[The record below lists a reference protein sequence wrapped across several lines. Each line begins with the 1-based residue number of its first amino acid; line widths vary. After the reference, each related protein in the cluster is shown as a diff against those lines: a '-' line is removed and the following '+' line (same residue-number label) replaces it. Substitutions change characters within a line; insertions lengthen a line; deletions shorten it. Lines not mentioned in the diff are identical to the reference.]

1 MGVCAC
7 PPRVPPRETVVE
19 AFPPQFDCRRVALP
33 AVSSWGAMATTD
45 DRIVLNEITN
55 KKPSAWWLEELE
67 REKIGCGPINNLD
80 QVFDDPHVK
89 AREMVVEMEH
99 PAMGTK
105 PMKLIANPIKL
116 SKTPPTYRK
125 APPMLGQHTE
135 DILKEA
141 GLSDDEIT
149 KLKDDGTV

>member
-1 MGVCAC
+1 VLSVGNDPTFERFCKLAEC
-7 PPRVPPRETVVE
+7 EHLLEDERFQTNAARVSNRDHVT
-19 AFPPQFDCRRVALP
+19 
-33 AVSSWGAMATTD
+33 S
-45 DRIVLNEITN
+45 VLNEITN

-141 GLSDDEIT
+141 GLSENEIA